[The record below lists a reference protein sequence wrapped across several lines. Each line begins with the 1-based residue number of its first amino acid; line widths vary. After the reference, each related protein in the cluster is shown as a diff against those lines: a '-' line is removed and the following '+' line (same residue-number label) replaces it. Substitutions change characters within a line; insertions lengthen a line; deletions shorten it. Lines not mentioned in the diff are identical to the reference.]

1 MKQKVL
7 IVDDEPS
14 IRRLIGR
21 VVSELGAEP
30 VEVEDGALAAKAVS
44 EHRPAVV
51 LLDLHMPR
59 LDGIAAIDDIRG
71 AAPGVA
77 IIVVTGDATDKR
89 AKLAMDRGANAFLS
103 KPIDVSHLKTV
114 LEAHLLA
121 AG

>member
-7 IVDDEPS
+7 IVDDDPGV
-14 IRRLIGR
+14 RRLVGR
-21 VVSELGAEP
+21 VVTELGAEP

-44 EHRPAVV
+44 EHGPAVV
-51 LLDLHMPR
+51 LLDLHMPQV
-59 LDGIAAIDDIRG
+59 DGIAAIDEIRG
-71 AAPGVA
+71 VAPGVA

-89 AKLAMDRGANAFLS
+89 ARLAMDRGANAFLA
-103 KPIDVSHLKTV
+103 KPVDVNHLKTV